1 VVQSFAIDHLES
13 QLCSG
18 VRSTMSRQDNSIHF
32 VAVGFRYL
40 RRAIEPSQ
48 LKDGCITL
56 EMEPNNPHDP
66 LAVKVLLNGKHVGY
80 VARCV
85 THKLH
90 VTAAVMNKLLQL
102 QPDSPTPAYRVV
114 VQRTFEHS
122 AVLKY
127 QTL

>member
-1 VVQSFAIDHLES
+1 
-13 QLCSG
+13 
-18 VRSTMSRQDNSIHF
+18 M
-32 VAVGFRYL
+32 
-40 RRAIEPSQ
+40 
-48 LKDGCITL
+48 

-102 QPDSPTPAYRVV
+102 HSPTPAYRVV

-127 QTL
+127 QAL